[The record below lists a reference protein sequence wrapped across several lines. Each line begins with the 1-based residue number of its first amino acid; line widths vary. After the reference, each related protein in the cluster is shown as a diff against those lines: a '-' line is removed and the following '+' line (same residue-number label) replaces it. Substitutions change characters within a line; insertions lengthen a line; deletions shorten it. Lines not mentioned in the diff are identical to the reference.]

1 MADVEDAGVEEQVD
15 YDEQEDVGVDDA
27 GDDAEGD
34 GAVDPELEEMKRR
47 VQEMEDEAAKLKAMQ
62 QELQVE
68 SGPGEDAKKNDADER
83 SIYVGQVDYDA
94 TPEELQAHFA
104 SCGVIN
110 RVTILCDKFTG
121 KSKGYAYVE
130 FEEATSV
137 PTAVLLDNSIFKGRQ
152 LKVVAKRTNEPGKG
166 RGRGHGRGRGR
177 GRGKGRKGKGYY
189 KGYRPY

>member
-1 MADVEDAGVEEQVD
+1 MADEEEQVD
-15 YDEQEDVGVDDA
+15 YDDA
-27 GDDAEGD
+27 GADDAEAGGDEGGD

-68 SGPGEDAKKNDADER
+68 TGAEAKKENDTDER

-104 SCGVIN
+104 ACGTIN

-121 KSKGYAYVE
+121 RSKGYAYVE
-130 FEEATSV
+130 FEE
-137 PTAVLLDNSIFKGRQ
+137 PRP
-152 LKVVAKRTNEPGKG
+152 RP
-166 RGRGHGRGRGR
+166 RRGRGRGR